1 MNKLMHG
8 VRGIIFLIKL
18 IQNAKDNE
26 YLVGMRPT
34 LEFVLT
40 SADITRIGV
49 QVTLLVFNNE
59 VGFSKN
65 QH

>member
-1 MNKLMHG
+1 MFPL
-8 VRGIIFLIKL
+8 VREIIFLMRL
-18 IQNAKDNE
+18 IQNTEDDE
-26 YLVGMRPT
+26 YLVGVRPT

-40 SADITRIGV
+40 SANITGIGA

>member
-1 MNKLMHG
+1 MFPL
-8 VRGIIFLIKL
+8 VREIIFLMRL
-18 IQNAKDNE
+18 IQNTEDDE
-26 YLVGMRPT
+26 YLVGVRLT

-40 SADITRIGV
+40 SANITGIDA